1 MNFTV
6 YSKSGCPY
14 CVKVK
19 EVLGR
24 LGYSDTTYTL
34 GSDFTREGFYSIF
47 GEGTTF
53 PQVLCDGKNLGG
65 CVDTIKYLREN
76 ELV

>member
-19 EVLGR
+19 DVLGR
-24 LGYSDTTYTL
+24 LGLSYTTYTL
-34 GSDFTREGFYSIF
+34 GTDFTREGFYSIF
-47 GEGTTF
+47 GPGTTF
-53 PQVLCDGKNLGG
+53 PQVQCDGKNLGG

-76 ELV
+76 QLV